1 MSVFVDTSALM
12 AVIDR
17 NDARHDS
24 ARAIWDVLTRGDETL
39 VTTNYVLLELHA
51 LLQRRVGVPAVQLLA
66 SIFAPIMDVRWVSKE
81 EHDSALDALLT
92 ANRREL
98 SLVDCV
104 SFLVMRELGLV
115 RAFSHLQGDRQSRR
129 GHTYLA
135 ACLPWG

>member
-17 NDARHDS
+17 NDALHKP
-24 ARAIWDVLTRGDETL
+24 ARAVWDVLTLGDQDL
-39 VTTNYVLLELHA
+39 ITTSYVQLELHA
-51 LLQRRVGVPAVQLLA
+51 LLQRRVGVEAVQLLA
-66 SIFAPIMDVRWVSKE
+66 SVFVPVLDVYWVSRE

-104 SFLVMRELGLV
+104 SFLAMRELGLAS
-115 RAFSHLQGDRQSRR
+115 AFTFDRHFAEQGF
-129 GHTYLA
+129 GI
-135 ACLPWG
+135 LPGPA